1 MCFKIKIKLEHCRS
15 WMRRRRRRRR
25 RWRLVVPGTIGP
37 KRGCTCIT
45 TL

>member
-15 WMRRRRRRRR
+15 WMRRRRRR